1 MPDARTA
8 DKSPDAFRTISE
20 VADEL
25 GLPQHV
31 LRFWETKFSQIRP
44 VKRAGGRRFYRPDD
58 IVLLRGIQ
66 HLLYGEGYTIKGV
79 QKILKDQGIRHVQGI
94 GVEADGAPIQSSEP
108 EDSIPRKPR
117 GGMVGGLLGLIP
129 GRKAPQP
136 QPDYDPLEEPPL
148 PFMEEGFRTAPR
160 VEPGLEAPR
169 RHADERPAPR
179 SAAPPAFED
188 EDADDT
194 YYRAHDRYD
203 DPAPGAGRGSGPVD
217 YTPPHAGHVQS
228 PAHGHAAPPRME
240 PRVEP
245 RFEAEPPEQF
255 RFSDPGEG
263 AVYGHDAQPDV
274 DDGYGYDAPDFTP
287 LPPAP
292 SVAPVRPAAAAPI
305 PPRRPSRGPAARTPE
320 PPPVP
325 ELEDPLLPFFDDEP
339 LEPPAQQISE
349 PLDARIRRM
358 KEREEP
364 VFTPHPPPAPPPASA
379 PRAADPWAGSAADPW
394 AGAESGRP
402 HRGPLRAPPE
412 EIYEDGEGDF
422 EPREAYAPD
431 GTHVPRSDARRGPPE
446 QYLPPHLRS
455 DPRLA
460 APGAVPVLSREDV
473 SRLQSA
479 LHELGEC
486 RRLLD
491 QVLDPSTGRR
501 S

>member
-31 LRFWETKFSQIRP
+31 LRFWETKFNQIRP

-94 GVEADGAPIQSSEP
+94 GIEADGAPIHSSEP
-108 EDSIPRKPR
+108 EERAPRKPR

-129 GRKAPQP
+129 GRKAPP
-136 QPDYDPLEEPPL
+136 PAEYDPLEEPPL
-148 PFMEEGFRTAPR
+148 PFMEDGLRAAPR
-160 VEPGLEAPR
+160 FEPGLDAPR
-169 RHADERPAPR
+169 GRGAEPYAPSPAQ
-179 SAAPPAFED
+179 AARFED
-188 EDADDT
+188 EDGDDT
-194 YYRAHDRYD
+194 YYRAHEAYEEPT
-203 DPAPGAGRGSGPVD
+203 PAARPAGGTGGGASG
-217 YTPPHAGHVQS
+217 H
-228 PAHGHAAPPRME
+228 APPRTAPVTHAP

-245 RFEAEPPEQF
+245 RFEADPPEQF
-255 RFSDPGEG
+255 RFARPEEAEAYDDRHPEQ
-263 AVYGHDAQPDV
+263 A
-274 DDGYGYDAPDFTP
+274 DDGYVYDEPAFTP
-287 LPPAP
+287 LPPPPAP
-292 SVAPVRPAAAAPI
+292 VAPAREASSAPM

-325 ELEDPLLPFFDDEP
+325 ELEDPLLPFFDDDT

-364 VFTPHPPPAPPPASA
+364 VFTPHPPSPPSASA
-379 PRAADPWAGSAADPW
+379 PRPAEPQARDPRAAEPWTSADSP
-394 AGAESGRP
+394 RTL

-412 EIYEDGEGDF
+412 EIFDDSGSDF
-422 EPREAYAPD
+422 EARDAFAPD
-431 GTHVPRSDARRGPPE
+431 GTRVPRPEPRRGPPE

-473 SRLQSA
+473 TRLQGA

-486 RRLLD
+486 RRLLE
-491 QVLDPSTGRR
+491 QVLGPEAGRR

>member
-20 VADEL
+20 VAEEL

-31 LRFWETKFSQIRP
+31 LRFWETKFTQIRP

-79 QKILKDQGIRHVQGI
+79 QKILKDNGVRHVQGI
-94 GVEADGAPIQSSEP
+94 GVEADGAPIHSSEP
-108 EDSIPRKPR
+108 EESAPRKPR

-129 GRKAPQP
+129 GRKAPPP

-148 PFMEEGFRTAPR
+148 PFMDEGFRAAPR
-160 VEPGLEAPR
+160 VEPGLDAPR
-169 RHADERPAPR
+169 ARDDYPVSR
-179 SAAPPAFED
+179 AAGPPPFPEGDGED
-188 EDADDT
+188 DD
-194 YYRAHDRYD
+194 YRAHEAYETPHPR
-203 DPAPGAGRGSGPVD
+203 AGGAGGHMASRAAAARQEQARHE
-217 YTPPHAGHVQS
+217 TLRQPPS
-228 PAHGHAAPPRME
+228 
-240 PRVEP
+240 RVEP
-245 RFEAEPPEQF
+245 RFEPDPPEQF
-255 RFSDPGEG
+255 HFSAPPD
-263 AVYGHDAQPDV
+263 DA
-274 DDGYGYDAPDFTP
+274 GYGQPPLPEADEGFGYEEPAFTP

-292 SVAPVRPAAAAPI
+292 AAPPVREANAGPQ
-305 PPRRPSRGPAARTPE
+305 RRPSRGPAARTPE

-325 ELEDPLLPFFDDEP
+325 ELEDPLLPFFDDAP

-349 PLDARIRRM
+349 PLEARIRRM

-364 VFTPHPPPAPPPASA
+364 AFMSQPVPPQPVSHGTDIPSREPRTGEHWSGTEP
-379 PRAADPWAGSAADPW
+379 PRA
-394 AGAESGRP
+394 P

-412 EIYEDGEGDF
+412 EVFAEDETDF
-422 EPREAYAPD
+422 EAREAFAPD
-431 GTHVPRSDARRGPPE
+431 GTRVPRPEPRHGPPE

-455 DPRLA
+455 DPRLTT
-460 APGAVPVLSREDV
+460 PGAVPVLSREDV
-473 SRLQSA
+473 ARLQGA

-491 QVLDPSTGRR
+491 QVLDPEPGRR